1 MDSATSWRIYIT
13 YHQRVL
19 RLVENLWPFVGEG
32 SYLHCQWVVGEEWVS
47 RGRPSHT
54 CKEEEWTLVF
64 QGLLG
69 RPKHVADRSYELC
82 VGEKVRDITIKL
94 WEKLRKLSSEAVR
107 LSGPRWDV
115 HEEDPILTATER
127 QATSSWL
134 LRPASCSS
142 PFAGTSIL
150 AGAENRIARAR
161 VRSVGSGWLRVNIDL
176 YIYIYMLASVYSF
189 IYILLFFDIMNTN
202 IYICVL

>member
-1 MDSATSWRIYIT
+1 M
-13 YHQRVL
+13 
-19 RLVENLWPFVGEG
+19 
-32 SYLHCQWVVGEEWVS
+32 VGEEWVS

-127 QATSSWL
+127 QATSS
-134 LRPASCSS
+134 PTMKFDAKVADTMMDS
-142 PFAGTSIL
+142 PGRHLT
-150 AGAENRIARAR
+150 IAACIMFVA
-161 VRSVGSGWLRVNIDL
+161 VRR
-176 YIYIYMLASVYSF
+176 
-189 IYILLFFDIMNTN
+189 DIH
-202 IYICVL
+202 IGRS